1 MIASWMSYA
10 FLLGALVAIAALVLE
25 RITAARRGPMR
36 AVWAAAL
43 FLSIAWPVG
52 SAVREFVSQQVQPVT
67 ILPFTI
73 TVQPSRMISRQPIAP
88 SVSAMVDRA
97 LLVLWAVMS
106 VALFVR
112 LLSGVLT
119 LRTSRRAW
127 TRGEID
133 GTAVR
138 LSDNVGPAVVG
149 LRDMDVVVP
158 EWIMT
163 LDAPLRAL
171 VLRHE
176 EEHRAARDPYLL
188 FFAAIG
194 VALMPWNVPLWL
206 QARRLRLAIEMD
218 CDARVLKAHPSPE
231 RYGLLMLTI
240 AQRRSVAPTLFA
252 PMLSEPTTQLE
263 RRIVAMRTTTRRLGR
278 FTMYGGIAVAVSVL
292 ALACSLTSD
301 NPTAADSSR
310 GRAASVVTLASPQ
323 AQVLPGSTPP
333 KYPDMLRAAN
343 VEGTV
348 VAQFVV
354 DANGLAEP
362 ATFKVLESSHDLF
375 TNAVRTALPTMTF
388 TPAAVDGRNVKQLV
402 QMTFAFNLPKGS
414 PSTVQSAM
422 NTLRTMPP
430 RAATASGNAVHSGQ
444 PQQMRDNQTYF
455 EFQVEQAV
463 RPAPGNSPPYYPDV
477 LRAAHVEG
485 EVLVQFVV
493 GVDGRADTSTVKIL
507 KSTHKLF
514 TDAVTAWLSTGR
526 FVPAEVGGKAVKQL
540 VQMPFQFTLSK

>member
-1 MIASWMSYA
+1 
-10 FLLGALVAIAALVLE
+10 
-25 RITAARRGPMR
+25 
-36 AVWAAAL
+36 
-43 FLSIAWPVG
+43 
-52 SAVREFVSQQVQPVT
+52 VT

-88 SVSAMVDRA
+88 SVSAIVDRA
-97 LLVLWAVMS
+97 LLVLWAAMS

-112 LLSGVLT
+112 LLSGVLA

-133 GTAVR
+133 GTTVR
-138 LSDNVGPAVVG
+138 LSENVGPAVVG

-158 EWIMT
+158 QWIMT
-163 LDAPLRAL
+163 LDAPLRAI

-188 FFAAIG
+188 FCAAIG

-206 QARRLRLAIEMD
+206 MARRLRLAIEMD

-263 RRIVAMRTTTRRLGR
+263 RRILAMRTTTRRLGR
-278 FTMYGGIAVAVSVL
+278 LTMYGGIAVAVGVL
-292 ALACSLTSD
+292 AFACSLTSD
-301 NPTAADSSR
+301 NPAAADSAGARS
-310 GRAASVVTLASPQ
+310 AAVVTQRSAQ
-323 AQVLPGSTPP
+323 AQALPGSTTP

-354 DANGLAEP
+354 DSSGLAEP
-362 ATFKVLESSHDLF
+362 TTLKVLESSHDLF
-375 TNAVRTALPTMTF
+375 TNAVRTALPTMKF
-388 TPAAVDGRNVKQLV
+388 APAVVNGRNVKQLV

-414 PSTVQSAM
+414 ASTVQSAM

-430 RAATASGNAVHSGQ
+430 RAATASGNVVNSGR
-444 PQQMRDNQTYF
+444 PQLMTDNQTYF

-477 LRAAHVEG
+477 LRAARVEG

-514 TDAVTAWLSTGR
+514 TDAVIAWLPTGR

-540 VQMPFQFTLSK
+540 VQMPFQFSLGK

>member
-10 FLLGALVAIAALVLE
+10 FLLGALVAIAAVVLE
-25 RITAARRGPMR
+25 RITVARRWPMR
-36 AVWAAAL
+36 VVWAAAL

-52 SAVREFVSQQVQPVT
+52 SAARELLLERMKPVT
-67 ILPFTI
+67 VLPFTI

-88 SVSAMVDRA
+88 ALSAIVDRA
-97 LLVLWAVMS
+97 LIVLWALMS
-106 VALFVR
+106 VALFIR

-119 LRTSRRAW
+119 LRRTRRDWA
-127 TRGEID
+127 RGEID

-149 LRDMDVVVP
+149 LRNMDVVVP

-163 LDAPLRAL
+163 LDAPLRAI

-218 CDARVLKAHPSPE
+218 CDARVLLAHPSPE

-263 RRIVAMRTTTRRLGR
+263 RRILAMRTTTRRLGR
-278 FTMYGGIAVAVSVL
+278 FTMYGGITVAIGVL
-292 ALACSLTSD
+292 AFACSLTSD
-301 NPTAADSSR
+301 NPAAADSN
-310 GRAASVVTLASPQ
+310 GRADASVSAVS
-323 AQVLPGSTPP
+323 AQVQTLPGSATPR
-333 KYPDMLRAAN
+333 YPAMLRLAN

-348 VAQFVV
+348 VAAFVV
-354 DANGLAEP
+354 DANGAAEP
-362 ATFKVLESSHDLF
+362 TTFKVLKSSHDLF
-375 TNAVRTALPTMTF
+375 TNAVRVALPTMRF
-388 TPAAVDGRNVKQLV
+388 TPAVVNGRNVKQLA
-402 QMTFAFNLPKGS
+402 QMTFAFNLPTDS
-414 PSTVQSAM
+414 SATVRSSLA
-422 NTLRTMPP
+422 TLRTVAPERKP
-430 RAATASGNAVHSGQ
+430 ANGAAVRAARPTYVG
-444 PQQMRDNQTYF
+444 DDQTFF
-455 EFQVEQAV
+455 EYQVEQAA
-463 RPAPGNSPPYYPDV
+463 RPAPDNAPPRYPDA
-477 LRAAHVEG
+477 LRAGLVEG
-485 EVLVQFVV
+485 EVLAQFVV

-514 TDAVTAWLSTGR
+514 TDAVVAALPR
-526 FVPAEVGGKAVKQL
+526 FRFLPARVGGKAVKQL
-540 VQMPFQFTLSK
+540 VQMPFRFNLDK